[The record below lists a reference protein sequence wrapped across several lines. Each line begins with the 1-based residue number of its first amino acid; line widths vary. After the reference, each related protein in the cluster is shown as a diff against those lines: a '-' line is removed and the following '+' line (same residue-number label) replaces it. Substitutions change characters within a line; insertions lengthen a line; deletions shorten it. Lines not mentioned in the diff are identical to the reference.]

1 MGAGLVLPA
10 ALFLLPALW
19 RLGRVAAVLRGR
31 ARLPRASDA
40 PPFRGAALVTVLV
53 PARNEERNVG
63 ACLASLSAQAWPN
76 LEIIAVDDGSTDGT
90 PAILADAARRD
101 PRVRVLRVDGPPAG
115 WTGKS
120 FALDAGVSI
129 ARGAWLCFTDADTV
143 HAPESIARAVGF
155 AERHGVALLSLTSR
169 QLTRSF
175 WERVVQPVVFGLLDQ
190 WFPLTAVNDPA
201 SPVAAANGIFILA
214 ARDAYRDAGGHR
226 AVAGEILEDVALAR
240 RVKAGGGRIAF
251 VDGADLVAARMY
263 TDLAAIRRGW
273 TKNLYRLRGRRPLP
287 ALASLRRARGHPGLA
302 GGGLRRGAAR
312 GPGRVRLARRPGP
325 RAGPRGGGPVP
336 GLARG
341 RSPLEPHR
349 AARRRAG
356 GPFPFGI
363 GRSRLAGA
371 GRPLEGPPV
380 YLRLRPCRAAT
391 PLKMRCRKP

>member
-1 MGAGLVLPA
+1 M
-10 ALFLLPALW
+10 
-19 RLGRVAAVLRGR
+19 
-31 ARLPRASDA
+31 
-40 PPFRGAALVTVLV
+40 TVLV

-214 ARDAYRDAGGHR
+214 TRDAYRDAGGHR

-287 ALASLRRARGHPGLA
+287 RWPRSSSSGSPWSGRRWAASRRSSRA
-302 GGGLRRGAAR
+302 
-312 GPGRVRLARRPGP
+312 RPGP
-325 RAGPRGGGPVP
+325 AGSPPWASGWSS
-336 GLARG
+336 G
-341 RSPLEPHR
+341 R
-349 AARRRAG
+349 
-356 GPFPFGI
+356 
-363 GRSRLAGA
+363 RSRSGPGAGTTPAGA
-371 GRPLEGPPV
+371 PPRRSAPRWWHFSFWNRPFATGWGWASAGRTAGILE
-380 YLRLRPCRAAT
+380 AAT
-391 PLKMRCRKP
+391 LPGRDPSKDEMPEP

>member
-1 MGAGLVLPA
+1 MGAGLALPA

-287 ALASLRRARGHPGLA
+287 ALASLVELGVTLVWPAVGCVVALLA
-302 GGGLRRGAAR
+302 GPAGSGWLAALALGLVLGAEVPFRAWRGDDPRWSPTAPLGAALVALFLLESA
-312 GPGRVRLARRPGP
+312 VRDWLGLGVRWKDRR
-325 RAGPRGGGPVP
+325 
-336 GLARG
+336 
-341 RSPLEPHR
+341 
-349 AARRRAG
+349 
-356 GPFPFGI
+356 
-363 GRSRLAGA
+363 
-371 GRPLEGPPV
+371 
-380 YLRLRPCRAAT
+380 YT
-391 PLKMRCRKP
+391 